1 MKILGEKKNGI
12 YWSYIL
18 VILMALLMLFFGIKQ
33 EKVINGFIFM
43 IMGIV
48 FFIIGIYFIVDI
60 TRYPQ
65 NIIVYNEIENTII
78 LNNKVVISIST
89 IKDVTFR
96 NARSKSIVW
105 KWGNV
110 IIKTNGETYKCKYV
124 KDCEN
129 VAKTL
134 MKIMYNNEL

>member
-1 MKILGEKKNGI
+1 MKILGEKKTSI
-12 YWSYIL
+12 AWSYII
-18 VILMALLMLFFGIKQ
+18 VILMAALILFIGIEQ
-33 EKVINGFIFM
+33 VKVINGFIFVT
-43 IMGIV
+43 MGIV

-65 NIIVYNEIENTII
+65 NIIVYKEIDNTII

-110 IIKTNGETYKCKYV
+110 IIKTSGETYKCKYV

-129 VAKTL
+129 VAKTIMKL
-134 MKIMYNNEL
+134 MYKNEL